1 MATEVAIVELNDLQT
16 NSADNTIQTTQP
28 TLPEVRRSRATIIIL
43 QLTAITLLTST
54 VNGLLTV
61 SIPRIASDLGI
72 QPQLYFW

>member
-1 MATEVAIVELNDLQT
+1 MATEVVTVELHDLQP
-16 NSADNTIQTTQP
+16 NSPDNAIQATQP
-28 TLPEVRRSRATIIIL
+28 EVPRSRATIIIL

-54 VNGLLTV
+54 INGLLTV

>member
-16 NSADNTIQTTQP
+16 NSADNAIQTTQP
-28 TLPEVRRSRATIIIL
+28 TLPEVRRSRATIVIL

>member
-1 MATEVAIVELNDLQT
+1 MATGVATVELDDLQP
-16 NSADNTIQTTQP
+16 NSVDNPIQTTQP

-54 VNGLLTV
+54 SNGLLTV

-72 QPQLYFW
+72 PPQLYFW

>member
-1 MATEVAIVELNDLQT
+1 MATEVATVELNDLQPST
-16 NSADNTIQTTQP
+16 ADNAVQTTQ
-28 TLPEVRRSRATIIIL
+28 TTQPEVRRSRATIVIL

-54 VNGLLTV
+54 INGLLTV

>member
-1 MATEVAIVELNDLQT
+1 MATQVATVELNHLQS
-16 NSADNTIQTTQP
+16 NPADNAIQTTQP
-28 TLPEVRRSRATIIIL
+28 TLPEVRKSRATIIIL

-54 VNGLLTV
+54 INGLLTV

>member
-1 MATEVAIVELNDLQT
+1 MATEVATVELIDLQP
-16 NSADNTIQTTQP
+16 NSADNAIQTTQP

-54 VNGLLTV
+54 SNGLLTV

>member
-1 MATEVAIVELNDLQT
+1 MATQVATVELNHLQ
-16 NSADNTIQTTQP
+16 SSPADNAIQTTQP
-28 TLPEVRRSRATIIIL
+28 TLPEVRKSRATIIIL

-54 VNGLLTV
+54 INGLLTV

>member
-1 MATEVAIVELNDLQT
+1 MATEVATVELNDLQP
-16 NSADNTIQTTQP
+16 NSPDNAIQTTQP
-28 TLPEVRRSRATIIIL
+28 TLPEVPRSRATIIIL

-54 VNGLLTV
+54 INGLLTV

>member
-1 MATEVAIVELNDLQT
+1 MATEVATVELNDLQP
-16 NSADNTIQTTQP
+16 NSADNAIQTTQP
-28 TLPEVRRSRATIIIL
+28 TRPEVRRSRATIIIL

-54 VNGLLTV
+54 INGLLTV